1 MMTANPNPSSRLPAT
16 VDDALLLDR
25 PAPQGRQS
33 VRDIEDL
40 RTVRDLDSLDNR
52 PIILSPAPPARPT
65 AADAL
70 SRSIGMLAKLTLL
83 LILLAVLWGVVSF
96 VNMGIRAPITVTDAI
111 NSALERGA
119 NAATSA
125 AQRVTDT
132 FDPAHPPRQAMVQD
146 SEIDE
151 LLRLNVGAEIPGSSA
166 RTLTVASIQRQAAPT
181 GQDAAIYAVLHGELR
196 TPQDTKVLGM
206 TVRSTRDPQD
216 YYLYKGETVRIGQKL
231 YRVNWVS
238 MERQQVA
245 LVAYRDQDR
254 VAAPLKAQID

>member
-1 MMTANPNPSSRLPAT
+1 MTANSSSRLPAA

-25 PAPQGRQS
+25 PAPQGRRS
-33 VRDIEDL
+33 AHDIDDI
-40 RTVRDLDSLDNR
+40 RTVRDLDALPDDG
-52 PIILSPAPPARPT
+52 PIIVTASPARRST
-65 AADAL
+65 FADAL
-70 SRSIGMLAKLTLL
+70 SSGIGLLAKLTLL

-96 VNMGIRAPITVTDAI
+96 VNMGVRAPTAIGEGIT
-111 NSALERGA
+111 NALERGA
-119 NAATSA
+119 TAAASA

-132 FDPAHPPRQAMVQD
+132 FDPAHPPRQVLIQD

-151 LLRLNVGAEIPGSSA
+151 LLRLNVGAEVPGSTT

-181 GQDAAIYAVLHGELR
+181 SQDAAIYAVLHGELR
-196 TPQDTKVLGM
+196 TPAETKVLGM

-254 VAAPLKAQID
+254 VAAQLKAQID